1 MFQLHRKIIQH
12 FITDDIKDI
21 STYGGYRGDYILKIT
36 TKYMPLAE
44 KIALFCEGIDGEAVI
59 KENKNLLNYEIYCI
73 AKDTEMYT
81 LKIK

>member
-12 FITDDIKDI
+12 FITDGIKDI
-21 STYGGYRGDYILKIT
+21 NTYSGYRGDYILKIT
-36 TKYMPLAE
+36 TKHMALAE
-44 KIALFCEGIDGEAVI
+44 NIALYCESIGGEAVI
-59 KENKNLLNYEIYCI
+59 KENKNLLNFEIYCI